1 MSQFSISHPIYST
14 DSSLLEHSWDEEMG
28 GGAVRKSVHVPTNIS
43 DHTYHSSGSEK
54 KNPPQDNKERDEIN
68 DWDS

>member
-28 GGAVRKSVHVPTNIS
+28 GGAARKSVHVPTYIS

-54 KNPPQDNKERDEIN
+54 KIPHRTTKNVMR
-68 DWDS
+68 